1 MIVFDTI
8 FLETALVPHPIVLP
22 AEAIPFDQVFDTYY
36 PVVFRYFRY
45 RGADADTANDL
56 ASSVFEKALSSLRQ
70 YDPRKGQVQT

>member
-1 MIVFDTI
+1 M
-8 FLETALVPHPIVLP
+8 VPHPVVLP